1 MKHYIC
7 LEGSLY
13 ALHKKFTECH
23 LYPLQ
28 AQSSYSKKLH
38 EKGEGRCLF
47 LRSLT
52 KF

>member
-7 LEGSLY
+7 FEVSLY
-13 ALHKKFTECH
+13 ALHKKFSECH

-38 EKGEGRCLF
+38 EKCEGRCFLF
-47 LRSLT
+47 NVT
-52 KF
+52 Y